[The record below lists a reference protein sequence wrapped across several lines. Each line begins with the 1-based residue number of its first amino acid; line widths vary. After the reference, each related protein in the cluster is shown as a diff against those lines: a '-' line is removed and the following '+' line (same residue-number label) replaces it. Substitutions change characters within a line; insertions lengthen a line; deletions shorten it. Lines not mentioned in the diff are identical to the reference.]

1 MSSTVSLVTCP
12 ERLVK
17 ERKKKKKNIKKLIT
31 KIKNCKTGSSRN
43 IMYADVYNSL
53 QVMRDAGFEFFMV
66 LLF

>member
-1 MSSTVSLVTCP
+1 MSRTLSLVTCP

-17 ERKKKKKNIKKLIT
+17 ERTKKKKNIKKLIT

>member
-1 MSSTVSLVTCP
+1 MSRTVSLVTCP

-17 ERKKKKKNIKKLIT
+17 ERTKKNIKKLIT